1 MTTVD
6 LTVVYRNDT
15 ARTFADVAYSVS
27 GGHLRIV
34 DTSEIVIDLR
44 DVYRWVATVR
54 PPLAVPPVLS
64 VVAA

>member
-1 MTTVD
+1 MAIVD
-6 LTVVYRNDT
+6 LTVVYRNDNSS
-15 ARTFADVAYSVS
+15 TFTDVTYSVS
-27 GGHLRIV
+27 GGHLRIA

-54 PPLAVPPVLS
+54 PPVAVAPALT